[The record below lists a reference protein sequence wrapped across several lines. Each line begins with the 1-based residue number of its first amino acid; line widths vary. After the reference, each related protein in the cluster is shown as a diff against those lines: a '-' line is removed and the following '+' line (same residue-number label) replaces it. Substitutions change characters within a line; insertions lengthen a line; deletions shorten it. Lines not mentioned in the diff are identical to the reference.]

1 MIIGNCSL
9 ALAPVRPGTEERVS
23 EFLSYVEAIP
33 MEVLRTV
40 DFSWETVPQYMKTLD
55 LHLGVNVGTLIG
67 HSAVRHYVMGHESQ
81 GREATAAEIEAMR
94 DIVRDAMQAG
104 ALGLSVSKNK
114 GHTDPQGVLVLP
126 SGRRRRRFL
135 RWETSSENSVPAS
148 SREVAGVPQKLTTA
162 S

>member
-1 MIIGNCSL
+1 
-9 ALAPVRPGTEERVS
+9 
-23 EFLSYVEAIP
+23 

-40 DFSWETVPQYMKTLD
+40 DFSWETIPQYMKTLD
-55 LHLGVNVGTLIG
+55 LHLWVNVGTLIG

-104 ALGLSVSKNK
+104 ALGLSVSRKR
-114 GHTDPQGVLVLP
+114 GHTDPQGVLVP
-126 SGRRRRRFL
+126 AIWAEEEEIL